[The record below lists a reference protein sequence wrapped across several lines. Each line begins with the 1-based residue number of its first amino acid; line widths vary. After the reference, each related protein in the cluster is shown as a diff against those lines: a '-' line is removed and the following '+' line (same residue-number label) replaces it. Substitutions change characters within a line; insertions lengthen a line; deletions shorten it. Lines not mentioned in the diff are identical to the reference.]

1 MTQVIRPPYLKGSVT
16 EADFRAPEQASAD
29 EFKNVFR
36 NHPGGVALI
45 TADDGTGPVALTATS
60 VFSISVDP
68 PLLGFSA
75 SAISSSTPTLLRAD
89 TVIIHF
95 LTDANL
101 DVAKLG
107 ATSGIDRFAD
117 TSKWGRLD
125 TGEPYFHGVETWV
138 RGEIVSRLETA
149 GGTLHVVRGLSTSI
163 ADGPAEDDANPIAYV
178 NRTWHAL
185 TKGSSIPEN

>member
-1 MTQVIRPPYLKGSVT
+1 MTKVIRPPYLKGSIT
-16 EADFRAPEQASAD
+16 EADFRAQEQASVD

-45 TADDGTGPVALTATS
+45 TADDGNGPVALTATS

-75 SAISSSTPTLLRAD
+75 SAISSSTPTLLQAE
-89 TVIIHF
+89 TVVVHF
-95 LTDANL
+95 LTQENL
-101 DVAKLG
+101 ELAKLG
-107 ATSGIDRFAD
+107 ATSGIDRFAN
-117 TSKWGRLD
+117 TSLWGRLE
-125 TGEPYFHGVETWV
+125 TGEPYYHGVKTWV

-149 GGTLHVVRGLSTSI
+149 GGTLHVVRGLSTSL
-163 ADGPAEDDANPIAYV
+163 AESAGEDPFAPIAYV

-185 TKGSSIPEN
+185 TGGSSLS

>member
-1 MTQVIRPPYLKGSVT
+1 MTQEFIPPHLKGSVT
-16 EADFRAPEQASAD
+16 SDDFRAPESATVD

-45 TADDGTGPVALTATS
+45 TADDGQGPVALTATS

-89 TVIIHF
+89 TIVVHF
-95 LTDANL
+95 LTAADL
-101 DVAKLG
+101 QVAKLG

-117 TSKWGRLD
+117 ETLWSRLE
-125 TGEPYFHGVETWV
+125 TGEPVFQGVHTWV
-138 RGEIVSRLETA
+138 RGEIVSRLETP
-149 GGTLHVVRGLSTSI
+149 GGTLHVVRGLSTSL
-163 ADGPAEDDANPIAYV
+163 ADDPGHDATAAPLAYV
-178 NRTWHAL
+178 NRAWHTL
-185 TKGSSIPEN
+185 TRGSSVD

>member
-1 MTQVIRPPYLKGSVT
+1 MTHAIRQPQAHASVT
-16 EADFRAPEQASAD
+16 EADFRASEQATPD
-29 EFKNVFR
+29 EFKQVFR

-45 TADDGTGPVALTATS
+45 TADDGDGPVALTATS

-89 TVIIHF
+89 TIVVHF
-95 LTDANL
+95 LTHENL

-117 TSKWGRLD
+117 TSIWDRLE
-125 TGEPYFHGVETWV
+125 TGEPYFHGVKTWV

-149 GGTLHVVRGLSTSI
+149 GGTVHVVRGLSTSLED
-163 ADGPAEDDANPIAYV
+163 APAHDGLAPLAYV

-185 TKGSSIPEN
+185 TGNSSL

>member
-1 MTQVIRPPYLKGSVT
+1 MTQTIRPSYLKGSVS
-16 EADFRAPEQASAD
+16 EADFRAAEQASAD

-36 NHPGGVALI
+36 LHPGGVALI
-45 TADDGTGPVALTATS
+45 TADDGSGPVALTATS
-60 VFSISVDP
+60 VFSISVAP

-75 SAISSSTPTLLRAD
+75 SAISSSTPTLLSAE
-89 TVIIHF
+89 TVVVHF
-95 LTDANL
+95 LTAENL

-117 TSKWGRLD
+117 TSIWDRLES
-125 TGEPYFHGVETWV
+125 GEPYFHGVKTWV

-149 GGTLHVVRGLSTSI
+149 GGTLHVVRGLTTSI
-163 ADGPAEDDANPIAYV
+163 PNGPVDEPADPIAYV

-185 TKGSSIPEN
+185 TPGSTLPEN

>member
-1 MTQVIRPPYLKGSVT
+1 MTQAIRPLYLKGSVT
-16 EADFRAPEQASAD
+16 ESDFRSPEQATAE

-36 NHPGGVALI
+36 HHPGGVALI

-75 SAISSSTPTLLRAD
+75 SAISSSTPTLLNAE
-89 TVIIHF
+89 TVIVHF
-95 LTDANL
+95 LTEENL
-101 DVAKLG
+101 AVAKLG

-117 TSKWGRLD
+117 TNAWGRLD
-125 TGEPYFHGVETWV
+125 SGEPYFHGVRTWV

-163 ADGPAEDDANPIAYV
+163 ADGPAEHSSNPIAYV

-185 TKGSSIPEN
+185 TPNSVIPEN